1 MLTSLTFTILQTGM
15 CNFEL
20 TQVPVAWLEMWLTY
34 TLISQVNLRTY
45 SAKYIF
51 FFFFSFLPPDFSYH
65 WFRPWLL
72 LQDPWNSLEK
82 LEKAWRSFKTLAAID
97 SSCSSWFELRR
108 LIRGLWPINYLQNFD
123 PNASWYLCISKK
135 FINFLFNLI
144 FINYHV
150 EEFIVVAISDTK
162 FTPVCCV
169 IQKVFYVYTKFW
181 AQVSMSGGLLI
192 QLLRGRVIRRLFRVN
207 FRVTLNLPI
216 FQRLWKR
223 FFWFHVA
230 LVWGRDGIRLFSELE
245 IHPQL
250 QACCQVNGVSLGG
263 TRFLLWNN
271 HISFLA
277 DYYGATITKSMP
289 SVTPEVVY
297 NFSFMEDISRDPIM
311 ECDLP
316 WQDSR
321 ISSRWENSDVS
332 LSVSNIPRKFIL
344 STKCSVNFS
353 KLGKGK
359 LHCRAANTLRA
370 E

>member
-51 FFFFSFLPPDFSYH
+51 FFFSFLPPDFSYH

-97 SSCSSWFELRR
+97 SSSSSWFELRR

-181 AQVSMSGGLLI
+181 AQVSMSAGLLI
-192 QLLRGRVIRRLFRVN
+192 QLLRGRVIRRLFWVY
-207 FRVTLNLPI
+207 LQSHSQSPYLPEALKEI
-216 FQRLWKR
+216 F
-223 FFWFHVA
+223 
-230 LVWGRDGIRLFSELE
+230 LVPCGSGMREGWD
-245 IHPQL
+245 
-250 QACCQVNGVSLGG
+250 
-263 TRFLLWNN
+263 
-271 HISFLA
+271 
-277 DYYGATITKSMP
+277 
-289 SVTPEVVY
+289 
-297 NFSFMEDISRDPIM
+297 
-311 ECDLP
+311 
-316 WQDSR
+316 
-321 ISSRWENSDVS
+321 
-332 LSVSNIPRKFIL
+332 
-344 STKCSVNFS
+344 
-353 KLGKGK
+353 
-359 LHCRAANTLRA
+359 
-370 E
+370 